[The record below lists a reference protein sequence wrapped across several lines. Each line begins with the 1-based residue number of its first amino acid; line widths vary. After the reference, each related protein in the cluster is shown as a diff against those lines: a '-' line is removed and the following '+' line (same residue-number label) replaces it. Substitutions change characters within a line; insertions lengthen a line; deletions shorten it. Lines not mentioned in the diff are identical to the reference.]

1 MDWERLPVLFVSHG
15 APTLTIEDIPAR
27 QFLVELGEQYRAVK
41 AVTMH
46 LGALEH
52 STSRGQ
58 FHTAERTIHDFYG
71 FPPELYRIDTRPRA
85 APHLPG
91 GWPLSSETPALP
103 ATPIPPGASTTGHG
117 CPCGSCTPGQMSP
130 LSSSQSSAALTRP
143 AHLAL
148 GEAIGAVRDEGV
160 LILCSGGAVHPLGDP
175 TASLGPGAATEPW
188 AMEFNDWL
196 ADAVRRGDRE
206 SLVRYRRLAPHAE
219 RAHPYPDHYM
229 PILAALGAAGAG
241 ARGTV
246 IHHSWDLGDLG
257 MDAYAFR

>member
-1 MDWERLPVLFVSHG
+1 M
-15 APTLTIEDIPAR
+15 
-27 QFLVELGEQYRAVK
+27 
-41 AVTMH
+41 
-46 LGALEH
+46 
-52 STSRGQ
+52 
-58 FHTAERTIHDFYG
+58 
-71 FPPELYRIDTRPRA
+71 
-85 APHLPG
+85 
-91 GWPLSSETPALP
+91 P

-117 CPCGSCTPGQMSP
+117 CPCGSCIPNQMSP
-130 LSSSQSSAALTRP
+130 LSSSRIQHSLDPA

-148 GEAIGAVRDEGV
+148 GDAVGAVGDEGV

-229 PILAALGAAGAG
+229 PILAALGAAVAG
-241 ARGTV
+241 APGTV